1 MFYHIFSSNPCR
13 FLSPDG
19 RSYMFDQRANGY
31 SRGEGIAT
39 LVVKTL
45 SEALKSNDPIHAIVR
60 NTGMNQDGRTP
71 GITMPS
77 EDAQRALI
85 QATYQDARLDPSETD
100 FFEAHGTGTQAG
112 DRVEAAALSSAL
124 GTSSRPLHKPL
135 YVGSIKTILGH
146 TEACSG
152 AAGVLHAVMAL
163 SHKAIVPNCNFEF
176 PSDQIDFDAWRIK
189 VGDLCNGTINGAD
202 LCRFLQNSKP
212 GPATTHV
219 GLRSTAL
226 ATVVRTS
233 TSFWKK
239 LQTSSATW

>member
-1 MFYHIFSSNPCR
+1 
-13 FLSPDG
+13 
-19 RSYMFDQRANGY
+19 MFDQRANGY

-39 LVVKTL
+39 LVIKPL
-45 SEALKSNDPIHAIVR
+45 SEALQANDPIHAIIR

-85 QATYQDARLDPSETD
+85 QATYKEARLDPSETD

-124 GTSSRPLHKPL
+124 DTASRPLHKPIF
-135 YVGSIKTILGH
+135 VGSIKTLLGH

-152 AAGVLHAVMAL
+152 AAGIMHAVMAL

-176 PSDQIDFDAWRIK
+176 PSDQIDFDSWKIK
-189 VGDLCNGTINGAD
+189 VSNLGNTVVIGAD
-202 LCRFLQNSKP
+202 LYRFPQSLKAGLP
-212 GPATTHV
+212 TTHV
-219 GLRSTAL
+219 GLRSTAS
-226 ATVVRTS
+226 ATVARTS
-233 TSFWKK
+233 MSFWKK
-239 LQTSSATW
+239 LQTNRPI